1 SLSLPGAYRKIV
13 IKPGDVGWKL
23 YRYNDVNVE
32 LALSDLDKLQK
43 KAEPSYEA
51 DGQFKAL
58 KIEMTLPSSCYA
70 TMALREVLKIDTS
83 ASYQSTL
90 NVT

>member
-1 SLSLPGAYRKIV
+1 MIPLSLENISVYKNPDDYFRSLSLPGAYRKIV

-32 LALSDLDKLQK
+32 LALSCLDKLQK

-51 DGQFKAL
+51 GNIL
-58 KIEMTLPSSCYA
+58 
-70 TMALREVLKIDTS
+70 V
-83 ASYQSTL
+83 
-90 NVT
+90 